1 VLRSSARPLLWGVAS
16 TLATALLVVWI
27 TDFAITAAPLGD
39 LTLGVLLAGRA
50 PFRDLSLPEA
60 VWTAA
65 SRSGILI
72 AAALIAAVVMGVSAG
87 AAFAFSR
94 SPVVRGAAW
103 ALGTV
108 GASLP
113 SFFWAM
119 LLQLVVILVYLRTQ
133 RLLAP
138 VSGGF
143 GVDQHLILPAMA
155 LAMRPAAYIFRT
167 TASALDEAR
176 HAPHVVTAWA
186 KGLGPSL
193 VARRHVT
200 RNAAPAMLAG
210 IGLGAKTAL
219 SSLAIVEFVF
229 TWNGAG
235 YGFILSVA
243 TGNVAFASAIALV
256 FAIALA
262 ALGGLVAI
270 ATRAVVVSSSER

>member
-1 VLRSSARPLLWGVAS
+1 VSLV
-16 TLATALLVVWI
+16 ATALLVVWI
-27 TDFAITAAPLGD
+27 TDFAINAAPLDD
-39 LTLGVLLAGRA
+39 LTLRLLLAGRS
-50 PFRDLSLPEA
+50 PFQGLSLPEA
-60 VWTAA
+60 LWTSV
-65 SRSGILI
+65 SRSAILLG
-72 AAALIAAVVMGVSAG
+72 AALAVAMAIGVLAG

-94 SPVVRGAAW
+94 WRVVRAVAW
-103 ALGTV
+103 AVGTV

-119 LLQLVVILVYLRTQ
+119 LLQLVVVLVYLRTQ

-143 GVDQHLILPAMA
+143 GVDQHLILPAIA

-167 TASALDEAR
+167 TAPALDAAQ
-176 HAPHVVTAWA
+176 HAPHVITAWA

-193 VARRHVT
+193 VARRHVA
-200 RNAAPAMLAG
+200 RNAAPAALAG
-210 IGLGAKTAL
+210 MALGAKTAL

-235 YGFILSVA
+235 YAFILSVA

-256 FAIALA
+256 FAVALA
-262 ALGGLVAI
+262 FVAGLVAL
-270 ATRAVVVSSSER
+270 ATRAVNVSAR

>member
-1 VLRSSARPLLWGVAS
+1 MPPSGRRPFAWGAVS
-16 TLATALLVVWI
+16 LFATALLVVWI
-27 TDFAITAAPLGD
+27 TDFAINAAPLDD
-39 LTLGVLLAGRA
+39 LTLRLLLAGRA
-50 PFRDLSLPEA
+50 PFQGLSLPEA
-60 VWTAA
+60 LWTAV
-65 SRSGILI
+65 SRSAILVG
-72 AAALIAAVVMGVSAG
+72 AALAVAIAVGVLTG

-94 SPVVRGAAW
+94 WRVVRAAAW
-103 ALGTV
+103 AVGTV

-119 LLQLVVILVYLRTQ
+119 LLQLVVVLVYLRTQ

-143 GVDQHLILPAMA
+143 GVDEHLILPAIA

-167 TASALDEAR
+167 TATALDEAR
-176 HAPHVVTAWA
+176 HAPHVITAWA
-186 KGLGPSL
+186 KGLGPTL
-193 VARRHVT
+193 VARRHVA
-200 RNAAPAMLAG
+200 RNAAPAVLAG
-210 IGLGAKTAL
+210 MALGAKTAL

-256 FAIALA
+256 FALALA
-262 ALGGLVAI
+262 LMGALVGL
-270 ATRAVVVSSSER
+270 ATRAMNVSAR

>member
-1 VLRSSARPLLWGVAS
+1 MPLTRRRPFAWGLLSLV
-16 TLATALLVVWI
+16 TTALLVVWL
-27 TDFAITAAPLGD
+27 TDFAINAAPLDD
-39 LTLGVLLAGRA
+39 LTLRLLLAGKT
-50 PFRDLSLPEA
+50 PFQGLSLPEA
-60 VWTAA
+60 LWTAV
-65 SRSGILI
+65 SRSAILVGAAL
-72 AAALIAAVVMGVSAG
+72 AAAVAIGVISG
-87 AAFAFSR
+87 AAYAFSR
-94 SPVVRGAAW
+94 WGVVRAAAW
-103 ALGTV
+103 GVGTV

-119 LLQLVVILVYLRTQ
+119 LLQLVVVLVYLRTQ

-143 GVDQHLILPAMA
+143 GVDQHLILPAIA

-167 TASALDEAR
+167 TATALDEAR
-176 HAPHVVTAWA
+176 HAPHVITAWA

-193 VARRHVT
+193 VAERHVA
-200 RNAAPAMLAG
+200 RNAAPAVLAG
-210 IGLGAKTAL
+210 VALGAKTAL

-256 FAIALA
+256 FALALA
-262 ALGGLVAI
+262 LMGALVAL
-270 ATRAVVVSSSER
+270 ATRAMNVSSP

>member
-1 VLRSSARPLLWGVAS
+1 MPPSGRRPFLWGVVS
-16 TLATALLVVWI
+16 LVATALLVVWI
-27 TDFAITAAPLGD
+27 IDFAINAAPLGD
-39 LTLGVLLAGRA
+39 LTLGLLLAGRA
-50 PFRDLSLPEA
+50 PFQGLTLAEA
-60 VWTAA
+60 LWTAVSRSA
-65 SRSGILI
+65 ILLGAALAAAIAIGVLAGAAFSFSRSGI
-72 AAALIAAVVMGVSAG
+72 
-87 AAFAFSR
+87 
-94 SPVVRGAAW
+94 VRAAAW
-103 ALGTV
+103 AIGTV

-143 GVDQHLILPAMA
+143 GLDQHLILPAIA

-167 TASALDEAR
+167 TATALDEAR

-193 VARRHVT
+193 VARRHVA
-200 RNAAPAMLAG
+200 RNAAPAVLAG
-210 IGLGAKTAL
+210 MALGAKTAL

-235 YGFILSVA
+235 YAFILSVA

-256 FAIALA
+256 FAVALA
-262 ALGGLVAI
+262 CMGGLVAL
-270 ATRAVVVSSSER
+270 ATRAVNVSAR

>member
-1 VLRSSARPLLWGVAS
+1 MPLSGRRPFLWGVVS
-16 TLATALLVVWI
+16 LIATALLVVWI
-27 TDFAITAAPLGD
+27 TDFAIHAAPLGD
-39 LTLGVLLAGRA
+39 LTLGLLLAGRA
-50 PFRDLSLPEA
+50 PFQGLTLAEA
-60 VWTAA
+60 LWTAV
-65 SRSGILI
+65 SRSAILLGAAI
-72 AAALIAAVVMGVSAG
+72 AAAIAIGVLAG
-87 AAFAFSR
+87 AAFSFSR
-94 SPVVRGAAW
+94 SGLVRAAAW
-103 ALGTV
+103 AIGTV

-143 GVDQHLILPAMA
+143 GLDQHLILPAIA

-167 TASALDEAR
+167 TATALDEAR

-193 VARRHVT
+193 VARRHVA
-200 RNAAPAMLAG
+200 RNAAPAVLAG
-210 IGLGAKTAL
+210 MALGAKTAL

-235 YGFILSVA
+235 YAFILSVA

-256 FAIALA
+256 FAVALA
-262 ALGGLVAI
+262 CMGGLVAL
-270 ATRAVVVSSSER
+270 ATRAVNVSAR

>member
-1 VLRSSARPLLWGVAS
+1 VPPSGRRPFLWGVVS
-16 TLATALLVVWI
+16 LVATALLVVWI
-27 TDFAITAAPLGD
+27 TDFAIHAAPLGD
-39 LTLGVLLAGRA
+39 LTLGLLLAGRA
-50 PFRDLSLPEA
+50 PFQGLTLAEA
-60 VWTAA
+60 LWTAV
-65 SRSGILI
+65 SRSAILLGAAI
-72 AAALIAAVVMGVSAG
+72 AAAIAIGVLAG
-87 AAFAFSR
+87 AAFSFSR
-94 SPVVRGAAW
+94 SGLVRAAAW
-103 ALGTV
+103 AIGTV

-143 GVDQHLILPAMA
+143 GLDQHLILPAIA

-167 TASALDEAR
+167 TATALDEAR

-193 VARRHVT
+193 VARRHVA
-200 RNAAPAMLAG
+200 RNAAPAVLAG
-210 IGLGAKTAL
+210 MALGAKTAL

-235 YGFILSVA
+235 YAFILSVA

-256 FAIALA
+256 FAVALA
-262 ALGGLVAI
+262 CMGGLVAL
-270 ATRAVVVSSSER
+270 ATRAVNVSAR

>member
-1 VLRSSARPLLWGVAS
+1 VPPSGRRPFLWGVVS
-16 TLATALLVVWI
+16 LVATALLVVWI
-27 TDFAITAAPLGD
+27 TDYAINAAPLGD
-39 LTLGVLLAGRA
+39 LTLGLLLAGRA
-50 PFRDLSLPEA
+50 PFQGLTLAEA
-60 VWTAA
+60 LWTAVSRSA
-65 SRSGILI
+65 ILLGAALAAAIAIGVLAGAAFSFSRSGI
-72 AAALIAAVVMGVSAG
+72 
-87 AAFAFSR
+87 
-94 SPVVRGAAW
+94 VRAAAW
-103 ALGTV
+103 AIGTV

-143 GVDQHLILPAMA
+143 GLDQHLILPAIA

-167 TASALDEAR
+167 TATALDEAR

-193 VARRHVT
+193 VARRHVA
-200 RNAAPAMLAG
+200 RNAAPAVLAG
-210 IGLGAKTAL
+210 MALGAKTAL

-235 YGFILSVA
+235 YAFILSVA

-256 FAIALA
+256 FAVALA
-262 ALGGLVAI
+262 CMGGLVAL
-270 ATRAVVVSSSER
+270 ATRAVNVSAR

>member
-1 VLRSSARPLLWGVAS
+1 VPRGKRQPFAWAIVSLV
-16 TLATALLVVWI
+16 ATALLVVWI
-27 TDFAITAAPLGD
+27 TDAAIHAAPLED
-39 LTLGVLLAGRA
+39 LTLGLLLRGRA
-50 PFRDLSLPEA
+50 PFRDLSLAEA
-60 VWTAA
+60 LWTAV
-65 SRSGILI
+65 SRSAILLG
-72 AAALIAAVVMGVSAG
+72 AALLAAVVVGVGAG

-94 SPVVRGAAW
+94 SPLVRGPAW
-103 ALGTV
+103 AIGTV

-119 LLQLVVILVYLRTQ
+119 VLQLIVVLVYLRTQ

-138 VSGGF
+138 VGGGF
-143 GVDQHLILPAMA
+143 AVDAHLILPAIA

-167 TASALDEAR
+167 TATALEEAR

-186 KGLGPSL
+186 KGLGPLL
-193 VARRHVT
+193 VARRHVA
-200 RNAAPAMLAG
+200 RNSAPAILAG
-210 IGLGAKTAL
+210 IALGAKTAL

-256 FAIALA
+256 FALALSV
-262 ALGGLVAI
+262 LSGLVAV
-270 ATRAVVVSSSER
+270 ATRAVHVTSR

>member
-1 VLRSSARPLLWGVAS
+1 VPPSGRRPFLWGVVS
-16 TLATALLVVWI
+16 LIATALLVVWI
-27 TDFAITAAPLGD
+27 TDFAIHAAPLGD
-39 LTLGVLLAGRA
+39 LTLGLLLAGRA
-50 PFRDLSLPEA
+50 PFQGLTLVEA
-60 VWTAA
+60 LWTAVSRSA
-65 SRSGILI
+65 ILLGAALAAAIAIGVLAGAAFTFSRSGI
-72 AAALIAAVVMGVSAG
+72 
-87 AAFAFSR
+87 
-94 SPVVRGAAW
+94 VRAAAW
-103 ALGTV
+103 AVGTV

-143 GVDQHLILPAMA
+143 GLDQHLILPAIA

-167 TASALDEAR
+167 TATALDEAR

-193 VARRHVT
+193 VARRHVA
-200 RNAAPAMLAG
+200 RNAAPAVLAG
-210 IGLGAKTAL
+210 MALGAKTAL

-235 YGFILSVA
+235 YAFILSVA

-256 FAIALA
+256 FAVVLA
-262 ALGGLVAI
+262 CMGGLVAL
-270 ATRAVVVSSSER
+270 ATRAVNVSAR

>member
-1 VLRSSARPLLWGVAS
+1 MLPSGRRSFLWGVVS
-16 TLATALLVVWI
+16 LLATALLVVWI
-27 TDFAITAAPLGD
+27 TDVAINAAPLGD
-39 LTLGVLLAGRA
+39 LTLGLLLAGRA
-50 PFRDLSLPEA
+50 PFQGLTLADAL
-60 VWTAA
+60 WTAVSRSA
-65 SRSGILI
+65 ILLGAALAAAIAIGVLAGAAFSFSRSGIVR
-72 AAALIAAVVMGVSAG
+72 AV
-87 AAFAFSR
+87 
-94 SPVVRGAAW
+94 AW
-103 ALGTV
+103 SVGTV

-143 GVDQHLILPAMA
+143 GLDQHLILPAIA

-167 TASALDEAR
+167 TATALDEAR

-193 VARRHVT
+193 VARRHVA
-200 RNAAPAMLAG
+200 RNAAPAVLAG
-210 IGLGAKTAL
+210 MALGAKTAL

-235 YGFILSVA
+235 YAFILSVA

-256 FAIALA
+256 FAVALA
-262 ALGGLVAI
+262 CMGGLVGL
-270 ATRAVVVSSSER
+270 ATRAVNVSAR

>member
-1 VLRSSARPLLWGVAS
+1 MPPSGRRPFLWGVVS
-16 TLATALLVVWI
+16 LVATALLVVWI
-27 TDFAITAAPLGD
+27 IDFAINAAPLGD
-39 LTLGVLLAGRA
+39 LTLGLLLAGRA
-50 PFRDLSLPEA
+50 PFQGLTLAEA
-60 VWTAA
+60 LWTAVSRSA
-65 SRSGILI
+65 ILLGAALAAAIAIGVLAGAAFSFSRSGI
-72 AAALIAAVVMGVSAG
+72 
-87 AAFAFSR
+87 
-94 SPVVRGAAW
+94 VRAAAW
-103 ALGTV
+103 AIGTV

-143 GVDQHLILPAMA
+143 GLDQHLILPAIA

-167 TASALDEAR
+167 TATALDEAR

-193 VARRHVT
+193 VARRHVA
-200 RNAAPAMLAG
+200 RNAAPAVLAG
-210 IGLGAKTAL
+210 MALGAKTAL

-235 YGFILSVA
+235 YAFILSVA
-243 TGNVAFASAIALV
+243 TGNAAFASAIALV
-256 FAIALA
+256 FAVALA
-262 ALGGLVAI
+262 CMGGFVAL
-270 ATRAVVVSSSER
+270 ATRAVNVSAR